1 MISFY
6 PVLALLFQQF
16 PDDPTTP
23 FLAITGIGG
32 CCGFIF
38 LVLYIA
44 GFWKIFDKAG
54 KPGWAAIIPIYN
66 LWVLLEVVGRPGW
79 WIILF
84 FIPFVNFFIWILVS
98 LDLAESFGRGIPYA
112 IGLFFFPFLFSL
124 ILGFGD
130 SAYQG
135 PYAAPAMARDWHK

>member
-1 MISFY
+1 MINLF
-6 PVLALLFQQF
+6 PIFALLLQQF

-23 FLAITGIGG
+23 FLAISGIGG
-32 CCGFIF
+32 CCGLIF
-38 LVLYIA
+38 AVLYIV

-84 FIPFVNFFIWILVS
+84 FIFI
-98 LDLAESFGRGIPYA
+98 
-112 IGLFFFPFLFSL
+112 
-124 ILGFGD
+124 GFNKI
-130 SAYQG
+130 S
-135 PYAAPAMARDWHK
+135 